1 MEQGMTALRLT
12 KSLWKTAT
20 MEATTV
26 VGEDSLFVIQ
36 FVFRFLR
43 VVVLLAIWRTLL
55 AARGETGGLT
65 LGALLTYTLIA
76 EAFAEQLSP
85 RTEVEWAMHDGG
97 ITTRF
102 LQPLGLVGQFIALMA
117 GRWFFG
123 LVLFTLPLL
132 IISPWLGA
140 SPLPAAPLSGLLF
153 VPSLML
159 TVSVGVALEFIF
171 AALLVFLEGSA
182 YLVGRVRS
190 AIALLLSGAVVPLA
204 LMPWGLGDIFQYL
217 PFASMAS
224 APLRIYTGTGDP
236 LFLMGLQLGWSI
248 ILWPLAQWLW
258 RVNRERL
265 VAYGG

>member
-1 MEQGMTALRLT
+1 MQLT

-26 VGEDSLFVIQ
+26 VGDDSLFVIQ
-36 FVFRFLR
+36 FIFRFLR

-55 AARGETGGLT
+55 ESKGEAGGLT
-65 LGALLTYTLIA
+65 LGALLTYTLMA

-97 ITTRF
+97 ITMRF
-102 LQPLGLVGQFIALMA
+102 LRPFGMVGQFVAQMA

-123 LVLFTLPLL
+123 LTLFTLPLL
-132 IISPWLGA
+132 LFSPLLGA
-140 SPLPAAPLSGLLF
+140 SPLPASAVAGLLF
-153 VPSLML
+153 ALSLLL
-159 TVSVGVALEFIF
+159 TISVGVAFEFIF
-171 AALLVFLEGSA
+171 AALLVYLEGSA
-182 YLVGRVRS
+182 YLVARVRN

-204 LMPWGLGDIFQYL
+204 FMPWGLGDVFQWL

-224 APLRIYTGTGDP
+224 APLRIYTETGDP
-236 LFLMGLQLGWSI
+236 LFLIGLQVGWSI
-248 ILWPLAQWLW
+248 ILWPLANWLW